1 MFEFTGYICTKDEI
15 IDSTIYSKSEVNIC
29 DLLKIMI
36 IFLRLTF
43 NLTLGFFGCATLFQ
57 TSLSTFFAAICFV
70 AHVAPLLACRPGWHD
85 S

>member
-36 IFLRLTF
+36 IFLRL
-43 NLTLGFFGCATLFQ
+43 
-57 TSLSTFFAAICFV
+57 
-70 AHVAPLLACRPGWHD
+70 
-85 S
+85 